1 MRREMETRA
10 GAGGQWRTQGRR
22 AFAGMVCGVVA
33 VVMAGRVAGEEA
45 GVWPSAGGA
54 VLALRG
60 MRVTDPVVAFDAK
73 GRELL
78 GFNWQMR
85 GRALPGRWF
94 ELVCGGGTFVAR
106 DAGTWIGAKVSGSG
120 AYSVEVTVTAAKE
133 SGSDGVVLGY
143 VGGGKEVVGLAQEK
157 GGWVWRQAGQK
168 PGMLFPVVAGKPEH
182 VVVTSGAGKWA
193 AYRDGEMVGSGKV
206 AGGGLRWAPGEL
218 VIGSAEWRGRVEAV
232 AVFPRVLTGEE
243 AGAEAKAA
251 KGLTGGRKE
260 GEVIRFKGKLV
271 RQAATSA
278 LEDIRPYSRSLT
290 AAEYRVDEVVSGT
303 WREPVITVL
312 HWMIMDGKRL
322 PLADRKPGEEVELT
336 VMPLDGQVQLEGSRR
351 DELADGDLDAVLH
364 YCEAE

>member
-1 MRREMETRA
+1 MRREMETR
-10 GAGGQWRTQGRR
+10 AGGQWRTQGRR
-22 AFAGMVCGVVA
+22 VFAGMVCGAVA
-33 VVMAGRVAGEEA
+33 VVMMGRVMGEEA
-45 GVWPSAGGA
+45 RAWPSAGGA
-54 VLALRG
+54 VFAMRG
-60 MRVTDPVVAFDAK
+60 LRVTDPVVAFDAK

-78 GFNWQMR
+78 GFNWQRR

-120 AYSVEVTVTAAKE
+120 VYSVEVTVTAAAE
-133 SGSDGVVLGY
+133 SGSDGAVLGY
-143 VGGGKEVVGLAQEK
+143 GVGEKEVVGLAQEK
-157 GGWVWRQAGQK
+157 GGWVWRQVGQK
-168 PGMLFPVVAGKPEH
+168 PVTLFPVVAGKPEH

-193 AYRDGEMVGSGKV
+193 AYRDGEMVGSGEL
-206 AGGGLRWAPGEL
+206 AGGEVRWDPGEL
-218 VIGSAEWRGRVEAV
+218 VIGSAGWRGRVEAV

-243 AGAEAKAA
+243 VGVEAKAA
-251 KGLTGGRKE
+251 KGMMGGRKE

-271 RQAATSA
+271 RQAATSS

-290 AAEYRVDEVVSGT
+290 AAEYRVEEVVSGT
-303 WREPVITVL
+303 WKEPVITVL

-322 PLADRKPGEEVELT
+322 PLADRKPGVEVELT
-336 VMPLDGQVQLEGSRR
+336 VVPLEGQGQLEGSRR